1 MTARSPLAPSRRLWR
16 GLLPALLVAAW
27 PAASSWGQTTIWT
40 ATGAGSFSA
49 GSNWGG
55 GSSPGVPTGATDA
68 FVQNGTPVAPTS
80 VNLGPNASGSVH
92 NLTLSANNSLN
103 VALNATLTVL
113 GTSVSNDGALT
124 VTAGSGNNSFL
135 DVGNNVTLSG
145 AGTLTLSY
153 GDHNGSA
160 FVQQTGGSF
169 SLTNASNTIQGD
181 GVIGNGG
188 LAFVNAAAGTVDANV
203 SGQVMTLN
211 GSGNITNA
219 GLLEATGGG
228 TLQITNYVANA
239 GGMIAA
245 NGGVVYVDGGGTVQ
259 GGTLTS
265 ENGGTLGTDG
275 TSTLD
280 GSSGAV
286 VLSAGSTWTGAL
298 GTTTS
303 LLGTITNQGNFQLNA
318 GSGNNTYLNIAAN
331 VTLQGGGAVTLN
343 SGDVYGMVYVQQSG
357 GSNTLTNGN
366 NQIQGYGVI
375 GNGGL
380 SVVNTGAGVV
390 NANIS
395 GQTLTLNGS
404 GGVVNAGLLE
414 ATGGGILQ
422 LSTAV
427 DNLGGTVTAGSG
439 TVNLSSTLQG
449 GTLTGAGLQT
459 NGTATLDGATEGAL
473 TLLSGGTWTGGLNTT
488 TVVLGTLTNQGNIQ
502 LNAGSGNNT
511 FLNIAADTT
520 LQGGGTVTLNNG
532 DNNGRPY
539 IQQTSGGVTLTNVDN
554 LILGAGT
561 IGNGGLT
568 LDNAAGGT
576 VDASISGQAMILNGS
591 GNITNAGL
599 LEATGGGTLRIT
611 NLIANSAGSVVAN
624 GGVVYVDNAGTVQGG
639 TLTSENGGTLGTDGT
654 AILDGNSGAVVLS
667 AGSTWTG
674 ALGTTTS
681 LLGTITNQGN
691 FQLLA
696 GSGNNTFL
704 NMDGNVTLQG
714 GGTVTLDSGDANG
727 AVYLQQSGGSYTLTN
742 GNNQIQGYG
751 VIGNGGL
758 SVVNTAAAVVNANT
772 SGQTLTL
779 NGSGGVVNAGL
790 LEATG
795 GGVLQL
801 ATTVDNLGGTIAAGS
816 GTVNLNS
823 TLQGGTLTG
832 AGFQTNGTAT
842 LDGATEGALT
852 LLPGGTWT
860 GGLNTTTYLLGAL
873 TNQGNIQLIAGSGNN
888 AFLNI
893 AANTT
898 LQGGGTVTLDS
909 GDTNGEAYVQ
919 QSGGSYT
926 LTNGNNQIQGY
937 GVIGNGGLS
946 FINAIGGIL
955 SANVPGRTL
964 LVNASGTVTN
974 AGTFEADG
982 GTLSLASALTNLGG
996 DTLAAGTWE
1005 ATNAGTVSFEGA
1017 SNAIV
1022 TNSATL
1028 ILDGPGS
1035 SIQTKTGAGGSYQQV
1050 EQTLTTNAG
1059 TLEVTAGRSF
1069 AASNGLLNS
1078 GVIQLGGGTLTAPAL
1093 TNAPGS
1099 TLSGFG
1105 TFSPTGGVVVGNA
1118 AQLSPGSALPGQ
1130 QIATL
1135 AFGTPLTLA
1144 PDGVYA
1150 FDLKNSS
1157 APVAGTDND
1166 TLSVSG
1172 LLSVTATPA
1181 SPFSIALESINPGSG
1196 NLGPANFNM
1205 TQSYSWTL
1213 ISAGSISG
1221 FNAAD
1226 FTVNTSAF
1234 QNPLGGGSFVVGE
1247 IGNTLTLDFTPVPEP
1262 GTWTLMLGGLGA
1274 LAAAWRRRR
1283 S

>member
-1 MTARSPLAPSRRLWR
+1 LRLLALLAFLW
-16 GLLPALLVAAW
+16 PALGR
-27 PAASSWGQTTIWT
+27 GQTTIWT
-40 ATGAGSFSA
+40 TVGNGDFNT

-68 FVQNGTPVAPTS
+68 FVQNGTPAAPTS
-80 VNLGPNASGSVH
+80 VILGPNASGSVH
-92 NLTLSANNSLN
+92 NLTLGANNSLN
-103 VALNATLTVL
+103 VALNATLTIL
-113 GTSVSNDGALT
+113 GASVSNDGALT

-135 DVGNNVTLSG
+135 DVGNDVTLSG

-153 GDHNGSA
+153 GDHNGNVY
-160 FVQQTGGSF
+160 VQQSGGSF
-169 SLTNASNTIQGD
+169 SLTNSSNTIQGD

-188 LAFVNAAAGTVDANV
+188 LALVNAAAGTLDADV
-203 SGQVMTLN
+203 SGQVLLLN

-228 TLQITNYVANA
+228 TLQIANHVANP
-239 GGMIAA
+239 GGTIAA

-275 TSTLD
+275 TATLN

-286 VLSAGSTWTGAL
+286 DLSAGSTWTGGL
-298 GTTTS
+298 NTTTA
-303 LLGTITNQGNFQLNA
+303 LLGTLTNQGNVQLNA
-318 GSGNNTYLNIAAN
+318 GSGNNTFLNIAAD
-331 VTLQGGGAVTLN
+331 VTLGGGGTVTLN
-343 SGDVYGMVYVQQSG
+343 SGDTNGEVYVQQSG

-380 SVVNTGAGVV
+380 SVVNMASGVID
-390 NANIS
+390 ANTS

-404 GGVVNAGLLE
+404 GGVANAGLLE
-414 ATGGGILQ
+414 ATAGGTLQ
-422 LSTAV
+422 LSTTV
-427 DNLGGTVTAGSG
+427 GNLGGTVAAGSG
-439 TVNLSSTLQG
+439 TVNVSATLQG

-459 NGTATLDGATEGAL
+459 NGTATLDGLTEGAL
-473 TLLSGGTWTGGLNTT
+473 TILAGSTWTGGLNTT
-488 TVVLGTLTNQGNIQ
+488 TDLLGTLINQGTIQ

-511 FLNIAADTT
+511 FLNIAANTT
-520 LQGGGTVTLNNG
+520 LQGGGTVMLNNG

-591 GNITNAGL
+591 GNVTNAGL

-611 NLIANSAGSVVAN
+611 NVIANSAGSVVAN
-624 GGVVYVDNAGTVQGG
+624 GGVVYVDNAGKVQGG
-639 TLTSENGGTLGTDGT
+639 TLTSENGGTLGTDGS
-654 AILDGNSGAVVLS
+654 AILDGSSSAVDLS

-674 ALGTTTS
+674 GLGTTTS
-681 LLGTITNQGN
+681 LLGIITNQGN

-696 GSGNNTFL
+696 GSGDNTFL
-704 NMDGNVTLQG
+704 NMDGNVTLLG

-758 SVVNTAAAVVNANT
+758 SVVNTATGVVNASA

-795 GGVLQL
+795 GGALQL
-801 ATTVDNLGGTIAAGS
+801 ATVIDNLGGTIAAGS
-816 GTVNLNS
+816 GTVNLSS
-823 TLQGGTLTG
+823 TIQGGTLTG
-832 AGFQTNGTAT
+832 AGFQTGGTAV
-842 LDGATEGALT
+842 LDGSTEGALT
-852 LLPGGTWT
+852 ILPGSTWT
-860 GGLNTTTYLLGAL
+860 GGLNTTTYLIGNL

-888 AFLNI
+888 TFLNI

-919 QSGGSYT
+919 QSGGSYA
-926 LTNGNNQIQGY
+926 LTNAANQIQGY

-964 LVNASGTVTN
+964 FVNASGTVTN
-974 AGTFEADG
+974 AGTFEADA
-982 GTLSLASALTNLGG
+982 GTLSLVSALTNLGG

-1005 ATNAGTVSFEGA
+1005 ATNAGTLSFEGA

-1022 TNSATL
+1022 TNAATL

-1059 TLEVTAGRSF
+1059 TLEVTGGRSF
-1069 AASNGLLNS
+1069 AASNSLLNS

-1093 TNAPGS
+1093 TNSPGS

-1105 TFSPTGGVVVGNA
+1105 TFSPAGGVVVANGA
-1118 AQLSPGSALPGQ
+1118 LLSPGSAAAGQ
-1130 QIATL
+1130 RIATL
-1135 AFGTPLTLA
+1135 AFGTPLSLGPA
-1144 PDGVYA
+1144 GVYV
-1150 FDLKNSS
+1150 FDLKNSA

-1172 LLSVTATPA
+1172 VLSVTATPA
-1181 SPFSIALESINPGSG
+1181 SPFSIAVESINPGSG
-1196 NLGPANFNM
+1196 SPGLANFNM
-1205 TQSYSWTL
+1205 LQPYSWTL
-1213 ISAGSISG
+1213 ASAGSVSG
-1221 FNAAD
+1221 FIAAD

-1234 QNPLGGGSFVVGE
+1234 QNPLGGGSFAVGE
-1247 IGNTLTLDFTPVPEP
+1247 VGNTLTLDFTPVPEP

-1274 LAAAWRRRR
+1274 LAAARRRR
-1283 S
+1283 RP

>member
-318 GSGNNTYLNIAAN
+318 GSGNNTYLNIAA
-331 VTLQGGGAVTLN
+331 
-343 SGDVYGMVYVQQSG
+343 
-357 GSNTLTNGN
+357 
-366 NQIQGYGVI
+366 
-375 GNGGL
+375 
-380 SVVNTGAGVV
+380 
-390 NANIS
+390 
-395 GQTLTLNGS
+395 
-404 GGVVNAGLLE
+404 
-414 ATGGGILQ
+414 
-422 LSTAV
+422 
-427 DNLGGTVTAGSG
+427 
-439 TVNLSSTLQG
+439 
-449 GTLTGAGLQT
+449 
-459 NGTATLDGATEGAL
+459 
-473 TLLSGGTWTGGLNTT
+473 
-488 TVVLGTLTNQGNIQ
+488 
-502 LNAGSGNNT
+502 
-511 FLNIAADTT
+511 DTT

-795 GGVLQL
+795 GGILQL